1 MKKPIIKTT
10 FLWIMTMI
18 LCVTTC
24 ATAFAS
30 AGDRTLKHYSASDST
45 GSVNNV
51 YKTSGGFCADIED
64 MNGRMLLLFK
74 DFQAEPE
81 KYEIQENA
89 EDDEQAEEVCCYF
102 SWNDELY
109 ALVTRKASDGD
120 SQIINAIAVK
130 HIRLEDGKAVPEDS
144 SLPELDCGMLLD
156 DIGDNMYFYPAKVF
170 TSGDR
175 LVGTAYGMNGP
186 IVFCFDL
193 ETGDYT
199 CLETGDIS
207 EIAPGPEGSV
217 LVTRADWGAKEAK
230 IIRIS
235 LEDQREEEIT
245 EITDATNYL
254 NPCYDA
260 EKNILYYAN
269 GGELWAMPMD
279 GTAQAEVVNDCPID
293 GGGAICTSDGFLL
306 MWDYSTILLRN
317 TDPAQR
323 ASTTLRI
330 RDTSYNGVM
339 SETVYTLNNK
349 RGDISVIIQ
358 PDWDGVQTDIPQSL
372 LNQDAD
378 TDIYVLQ
385 YESNDF
391 RAIRTRGYAAD
402 LSGNAQVAAGVDRMY
417 PFIRDALKQDGKIIA
432 VPIEI
437 SGQTVGINHEMWK
450 KLGETEEELPKT
462 WSQFFDWL
470 ETLPDRLAGRND
482 VCVCDSPRE
491 DFISAITMNILY
503 EYQVWMDSK
512 GEDYAFNS
520 PVMNELLTRL
530 NNLDYDAL
538 DMKDRHY
545 YDDGYTA
552 GEYKDPLL
560 SVYTD
565 PGMMGYY
572 KPMLIGFAE
581 DETPIQPVQMCV
593 AFVNPY
599 SEHQEEAAEF
609 LALALDSMYFRTE
622 YAIFADKTE
631 PIRSAYYEND
641 LERAKENIE
650 AAEEALEKAEDG
662 EERANLEDTLKEF
675 REYLQNVEE
684 YDWSMSPEAIE
695 DYQKRLPSL
704 KVLDYLFLY
713 DIVGNTDAEEQQEF
727 AELFSGNTDPGELL
741 NRIDQKVQMIRMEG
755 N

>member
-1 MKKPIIKTT
+1 
-10 FLWIMTMI
+10 
-18 LCVTTC
+18 
-24 ATAFAS
+24 
-30 AGDRTLKHYSASDST
+30 
-45 GSVNNV
+45 
-51 YKTSGGFCADIED
+51 
-64 MNGRMLLLFK
+64 
-74 DFQAEPE
+74 
-81 KYEIQENA
+81 
-89 EDDEQAEEVCCYF
+89 
-102 SWNDELY
+102 
-109 ALVTRKASDGD
+109 
-120 SQIINAIAVK
+120 
-130 HIRLEDGKAVPEDS
+130 
-144 SLPELDCGMLLD
+144 
-156 DIGDNMYFYPAKVF
+156 
-170 TSGDR
+170 
-175 LVGTAYGMNGP
+175 
-186 IVFCFDL
+186 
-193 ETGDYT
+193 
-199 CLETGDIS
+199 
-207 EIAPGPEGSV
+207 
-217 LVTRADWGAKEAK
+217 
-230 IIRIS
+230 
-235 LEDQREEEIT
+235 
-245 EITDATNYL
+245 
-254 NPCYDA
+254 
-260 EKNILYYAN
+260 
-269 GGELWAMPMD
+269 
-279 GTAQAEVVNDCPID
+279 
-293 GGGAICTSDGFLL
+293 
-306 MWDYSTILLRN
+306 
-317 TDPAQR
+317 
-323 ASTTLRI
+323 
-330 RDTSYNGVM
+330 
-339 SETVYTLNNK
+339 
-349 RGDISVIIQ
+349 
-358 PDWDGVQTDIPQSL
+358 
-372 LNQDAD
+372 
-378 TDIYVLQ
+378 
-385 YESNDF
+385 
-391 RAIRTRGYAAD
+391 
-402 LSGNAQVAAGVDRMY
+402 
-417 PFIRDALKQDGKIIA
+417 
-432 VPIEI
+432 
-437 SGQTVGINHEMWK
+437 MWK

-662 EERANLEDTLKEF
+662 EERANLEDTLRQF